1 MIFNYMLDKVC
12 QILGQV
18 HMEWNVNPDII
29 KYIMYSNKQSDIPE
43 KYSIT
48 SSSFMSFFGSI

>member
-1 MIFNYMLDKVC
+1 MLDKVC